1 MDIKKGKKR
10 VCLALGFV
18 QAEDAISKIISE
30 KYENKLEIVQ
40 NVRSKESL
48 LDTVTKE
55 KFEIIILRED
65 LPGNIDLIEI
75 LKTIKSS
82 AEDTQIIFFM
92 NNRQNG
98 DPFFIELF
106 LFNIYDF
113 VVLPNIRLD
122 EVFGFIENPRSFKEI
137 VRFLPTRP
145 KRIRNLTIEANN
157 NMKAP
162 LKMDKDGDIDEIL
175 DINIPLVSR
184 SELPKEAPLPLI
196 AEVKQLVNEEVIAEN
211 SHIISKEASTPLITE
226 SPSSE
231 INSEEIVPDVV
242 NTESKKVID
251 NTNKSEE
258 KFKKE
263 YNSNL
268 NKIEEVELILD
279 DDEEDDI

>member
-145 KRIRNLTIEANN
+145 ERIRNLTIEANN

-184 SELPKEAPLPLI
+184 SELPKEAPLPPI

-211 SHIISKEASTPLITE
+211 SHIISKEVSAPLITE

-231 INSEEIVPDVV
+231 INSEEV

>member
-145 KRIRNLTIEANN
+145 ERIRNLTIEANN

-184 SELPKEAPLPLI
+184 SELPKEAPLPPI
-196 AEVKQLVNEEVIAEN
+196 TEVKQLVNEEVIAEN
-211 SHIISKEASTPLITE
+211 SHIISEEVSAPLITE

-231 INSEEIVPDVV
+231 INSEEMVPDVV

-258 KFKKE
+258 KFKKD